1 MTIQTTLIDGNVS
14 KFLKDETYDKKE
26 VLRAINYSTPHRLVL
41 TGLMESG
48 VLSKR
53 FNRKIDEMLKIA

>member
-1 MTIQTTLIDGNVS
+1 MRQLYDYSNNHDRGNVS

-48 VLSKR
+48 VLSKGLIE
-53 FNRKIDEMLKIA
+53 K